1 MASLAWACG
10 SLLALLGIGMEDLR
24 AAAPPQLI
32 RGLVLALPFELLLWG
47 LLVWVGW
54 LALS

>member
-1 MASLAWACG
+1 MVNRSEHCQK
-10 SLLALLGIGMEDLR
+10 MEDLR

-32 RGLVLALPFELLLWG
+32 RGLVLALPFELLLWW